1 MKSAARTLAGVVLA
15 AAMVTVVAGQTPATA
30 GSSATPKAST
40 AGARTPLPTGT
51 YLVGVRHG
59 SMTTVAAGL
68 RARGVTVRRT
78 MAALDTLVAQVPSG
92 HAVWLSDRDIVSIS
106 KDTTVGLADWRGG
119 WAPTTD
125 PNSLYSVAST
135 IGARSAWSRGI
146 TGSGIGVALIDSGV
160 APEAGLDTPGKI
172 VQGPDL
178 SLDSQSASVAH
189 LDEFGHGTHMAGII
203 AGHDAGVSPA
213 DASDPSNFVGIAPNA
228 RIINVKVADAHGVAD
243 VSQVIAGIDWVVEHA
258 HDPGLNIRVLN
269 LSFGTAS
276 QQNYQIDPLAHA
288 AEVAWRHGIVVV
300 ASAGNAGS
308 QSGGLTDPAIDPYVL
323 AVGAVDTHGSFY
335 LSDDTIP
342 DFSSQGNGLRDPD
355 LVAPGVHV
363 PSLRVPGSF
372 IDQQYG
378 NSAGVTDRLLRG
390 SGTSQ
395 AAAVVSGAVALVLQA
410 HPSATPDQVK
420 AALINNAQPLPSA
433 QSQAQGNG
441 LINLH
446 GLTRSWTSLPQASQ
460 SFPTSDGS
468 GSLEASRGQGRAVL
482 NGVALTGDNSIF
494 GPLDMAALTQAEENG
509 TAWDG
514 TNWGGANWADASD
527 PNSSWNGNNW
537 AGTSWA
543 GTSWATGN
551 WDGTSWAGTSWAGTS
566 WAGSSW
572 AGTSWAGSSWAG
584 TSWAGTSW
592 ATADWS

>member
-1 MKSAARTLAGVVLA
+1 MKSAARTLAGAMLA
-15 AAMVTVVAGQTPATA
+15 AAMVTVVAGQTPA
-30 GSSATPKAST
+30 GATPRVSSLAAT
-40 AGARTPLPTGT
+40 TQLPAGT
-51 YLVGVRHG
+51 YVVDVRSG
-59 SMTTVAAGL
+59 SMTAVVSGL
-68 RARGVTVRRT
+68 RAHGVTVRRT
-78 MAALDTLVAQVPSG
+78 MAALDTLVAQVPDG
-92 HAVWLSDRDIVSIS
+92 HTVRLSDPRIVSVT
-106 KDTTVGLADWRGG
+106 KDTSVGLASWSGGG
-119 WAPTTD
+119 WMPSGD
-125 PNSLYSVAST
+125 PNSLYTVATT
-135 IGARSAWSRGI
+135 IGARAAWQRGI
-146 TGSGIGVALIDSGV
+146 TGAGIDVALIDSGV
-160 APEAGLDTPGKI
+160 APEAGLNTPGKI

-178 SLDSQSASVAH
+178 SLDSQSSSVAH

-203 AGHDAGVSPA
+203 AGHDAGVSPLS
-213 DASDPSNFVGIAPNA
+213 ASNPDNFVGIAPNS
-228 RIINVKVADAHGVAD
+228 RIVNVKVADAHGVSD

-258 HDPGLNIRVLN
+258 HDPGMNIRVLN

-276 QQNYQIDPLAHA
+276 TQDYTLDPLAHA

-300 ASAGNAGS
+300 ASAGNAGV
-308 QSGGLTDPAIDPYVL
+308 QGGRLTDPAIDPYVI
-323 AVGAVDTHGSFY
+323 AVGAVDTHGSFNQ
-335 LSDDTIP
+335 SDDTIP
-342 DFSSQGNGLRDPD
+342 DFSSQGDGVRNPD

-378 NSAGVTDRLLRG
+378 ASSGVTDRLLRG

-420 AALINNAQPLPSA
+420 AALNNSAQPLPSA
-433 QSQAQGNG
+433 QDQAQGNG
-441 LINLH
+441 MINIARLI
-446 GLTRSWTSLPQASQ
+446 RSWPLPPATQ
-460 SFPTSDGS
+460 SWPLSNGT
-468 GSLEASRGQGRAVL
+468 GSLDASRGPGRAVL
-482 NGVALTGDNSIF
+482 DGVTLSGDNSIF
-494 GPLDMAALTQAEENG
+494 GPLDLTALAQAEEDGDAWQG
-509 TAWDG
+509 TQ
-514 TNWGGANWADASD
+514 WGGANWADDSD
-527 PNSSWNGNNW
+527 PNSSWNGNDW

>member
-1 MKSAARTLAGVVLA
+1 MLA
-15 AAMVTVVAGQTPATA
+15 AAMVTVVAGQAPAGAAPRESAAASTPTAAVATTRQLTA
-30 GSSATPKAST
+30 GS
-40 AGARTPLPTGT
+40 
-51 YLVGVRHG
+51 YLLGVRPG
-59 SMTTVAAGL
+59 SMTAVVSGL
-68 RARGVTVRRT
+68 RSHGMTVSRT
-78 MAALDTLVAQVPSG
+78 MAVLDTLVAQVPKG
-92 HAVWLSDRDIVSIS
+92 RAVRLSDPRIVSVT
-106 KDTTVGLADWRGG
+106 KDTTVGLADWHGG
-119 WAPTTD
+119 WMPSGD
-125 PNSLYSVAST
+125 PNSLYSDASA
-135 IGARSAWSRGI
+135 IGARSAWNRGI
-146 TGSGIGVALIDSGV
+146 TGSGIDVALIDSGV
-160 APEAGLDTPGKI
+160 APEAGLNTPGKI

-178 SLDSQSASVAH
+178 SLDSQSPAVAH

-213 DASDPSNFVGIAPNA
+213 GASDPDNFVGIAPNA
-228 RIINVKVADAHGVAD
+228 RIVNVKVADAHGVTD
-243 VSQVIAGIDWVVEHA
+243 VSQVIAGIDWVVENAHA
-258 HDPGLNIRVLN
+258 SGMNIRVLN

-276 QQNYQIDPLAHA
+276 QQSYQVDPLAHA

-300 ASAGNAGS
+300 ASAGNAGTVNH
-308 QSGGLTDPAIDPYVL
+308 QLTDPAIDPYVI
-323 AVGAVDTHGSFY
+323 AVGAVDTHGSFN

-342 DFSSQGNGLRDPD
+342 DFSSQGDGVRNPD

-378 NSAGVTDRLLRG
+378 TSAGVTDRLLRG

-410 HPSATPDQVK
+410 HPSATPDQIK
-420 AALINNAQPLPSA
+420 AALINTAQSLPSA
-433 QSQAQGNG
+433 QAQAQGNG
-441 LINLH
+441 MINIRSAI
-446 GLTRSWTSLPQASQ
+446 RSWSLPQATQ
-460 SFPTSDGS
+460 SFTPSDGS
-468 GSLEASRGQGRAVL
+468 GSLEVSRGPGHVVL
-482 NGVALTGDNSIF
+482 DGATLTGDNSIF
-494 GPLDMAALTQAEENG
+494 GPLDMAALTAAEENG
-509 TAWDG
+509 TAWQD
-514 TNWGGANWADASD
+514 TQWGGANWADDSD
-527 PNSSWNGNNW
+527 PNSSWGGNDW

-566 WAGSSW
+566 WAGSTW